1 MRYIILA
8 FAMMLLTV
16 GTASGWEPPDTCA
29 DEDREIPGNRS
40 TPCKLVLPEIP
51 KLEYRITMAYPY
63 CREYMAFVIPGLKSR
78 DLLNQ
83 DENGIK
89 IRYMGAMTRT
99 WSFGV
104 EQELDW
110 LAYGRI
116 LDGGIISKIRSYRLD
131 SKFELESEFGNP
143 DIDRPNVRIGVA
155 IRGEAEDYSIY
166 SNWVPRPTTHS
177 KTELLNSC
185 LALVKQEREDRLHQA
200 EQERLQRET
209 EARLK
214 AEADA
219 RAKEETQA
227 KREAET
233 QALIAAQELEAA
245 TAARL
250 KIAEIELLRTKT
262 LHTQLQHEEVIA
274 AILNDIVLIRLAGQE
289 DRARITNEHLAR
301 LARTTSDLDQQT
313 EEVTVRINEYVEFN
327 ARLLAEI
334 ERYRTE
340 LFARLQSTN
349 DAVKAQEAKIEQV
362 RVDYENAVAE
372 LEKLQEAES
381 GGN

>member
-1 MRYIILA
+1 
-8 FAMMLLTV
+8 MMLLTV
-16 GTASGWEPPDTCA
+16 GTATAWDPPDTCA

-40 TPCKLVLPEIP
+40 TPCRLVLPEIT
-51 KLEYRITMAYPY
+51 KLEYQITIDYPY
-63 CREYMAFVIPGLKSR
+63 CREYMAFSIPGLKSR

-83 DENGIK
+83 DEHGIK
-89 IRYMGAMTRT
+89 VRYMGAMTRT

-110 LAYGRI
+110 LVYGQI
-116 LDGGIISKIRSYRLD
+116 LDGGIISQTRSYRLD
-131 SKFELESEFGNP
+131 SRFEPESEFGNP
-143 DIDRPNVRIGVA
+143 DIDYLNVRIG
-155 IRGEAEDYSIY
+155 IEIQGEVGDYAIY

-185 LALVKQEREDRLHQA
+185 LALVRQEREDRLHKA

-219 RAKEETQA
+219 RAKEEEQA

-250 KIAEIELLRTKT
+250 KIAEVELLRTKT
-262 LHTQLQHEEVIA
+262 LRTRLQHEEVIA

-301 LARTTSDLDQQT
+301 LANTTSDLDQQT
-313 EEVTVRINEYVEFN
+313 EEATARINEYIEFN

-334 ERYRTE
+334 GRYRTE

-362 RVDYENAVAE
+362 RVEYENAVAE
-372 LEKLQEAES
+372 LENLQQQEAES
-381 GGN
+381 DGN